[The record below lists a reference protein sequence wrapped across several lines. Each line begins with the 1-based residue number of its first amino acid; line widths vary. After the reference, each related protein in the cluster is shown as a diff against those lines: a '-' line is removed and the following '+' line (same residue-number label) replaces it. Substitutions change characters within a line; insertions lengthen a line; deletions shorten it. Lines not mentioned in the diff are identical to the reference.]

1 MSGSVREARLVA
13 LGDVMQM
20 SRQPVKVDRDRE
32 YPNLGIYSFGRG
44 VFAKPPIS
52 GATTSAS
59 TLYRVR
65 EGQFIYSRLFAFE
78 GAFGVV
84 PSQMNGWY
92 VSNEYPTFDV
102 DERQAV
108 VDFLNLAICRQPAWD
123 ELAAMTVGMGHRRQ
137 RLRPD
142 DLLAFEI
149 ALPSL
154 DEQRAILELC
164 SAAEQ
169 LSTAA
174 RGEARA
180 AFVALRARTEELLF
194 AAEGWEVLP
203 DGWTVGSL
211 AEVTDIRSGIT
222 KGRKARGALR
232 PLSFIRAAN
241 VQRGYLDLSE
251 IKMLEV
257 TEDEAVRF
265 ALKPGDLLL
274 IEGGNA
280 EHLGRGWVWGGEL
293 EHAVFQNHVFRARPK
308 PDHVSPRYLAYA
320 VAASPARAYCL
331 DCAKKTTNLASI
343 NKSQISEM
351 PIALPPRSV
360 QEAIVEMLDSLRQTG
375 VEAERAASAAE
386 RMQSALIE
394 EVLSGARRVRI

>member
-1 MSGSVREARLVA
+1 MSGSLQEPRLVA
-13 LGDVMQM
+13 LGEVMQI
-20 SRQPVKVDRDRE
+20 SRQPVKVERDRE
-32 YPNLGIYSFGRG
+32 YPNFGIYSFGRG
-44 VFAKPPIS
+44 LFAKPPIS
-52 GATTSAS
+52 GTTTSAS

-65 EGQFIYSRLFAFE
+65 ERQFIYSRLFAFE

-84 PSQMNGWY
+84 PPHMNGWY

-102 DERQAV
+102 DERQAL
-108 VDFLNLAICRQPAWD
+108 VDFLRLAICRQPAWD

-142 DLLAFEI
+142 DFLAFEI
-149 ALPSL
+149 ELPSL
-154 DEQRAILELC
+154 DEQRAIVELC

-174 RGEARA
+174 RDEARA
-180 AFVALRARTEELLF
+180 AFAALAAAAEELLYT
-194 AAEGWEVLP
+194 AEGWGDLP
-203 DGWTVGSL
+203 DGWTLASL
-211 AEVTDIRSGIT
+211 AEVSDIRSGIT
-222 KGRKARGALR
+222 KGRKTRGALR
-232 PLSFIRAAN
+232 PLAFIRAAN
-241 VQRGYLDLSE
+241 VQNGYLDLSE

-265 ALKPGDLLL
+265 ALQPGDLLM

-280 EHLGRGWVWGGEL
+280 EHLGRGWLWDGEL
-293 EHAVFQNHVFRARPK
+293 EQAVFQNHVFRARPSL
-308 PDHVSPRYLAYA
+308 DHVSPRYLAYA
-320 VAASPARAYCL
+320 IAASPARAYCL

-351 PIALPPRSV
+351 SIAVPPRTV
-360 QEAIVEMLDSLRQTG
+360 QEQIVETLDSLRRTG

-394 EVLSGARRVRI
+394 ELLSR